1 MAVRQI
7 MLDTETTGLDYRL
20 GDRVIEIGCVELVGR
35 KVTQKTFHQYLNPDR
50 QIDPGAQAVHG
61 ISNDFLAD
69 KPRFNEVAK
78 DFVEFIRGA
87 ELVIHNAGFDV
98 GFLNNELALAGLPP
112 LEEVCAGVLDTLKL
126 AREMRPG
133 KKNSLDA
140 LCNEYSIDNSGR
152 TFHGALLDAQLLAEV
167 YLWLTRGQDSLLI
180 DLDAPSTVTHALE
193 FGDAGRPIL
202 RVLRATEDE
211 LADHER
217 VLQEINKESKGK
229 CLWLEQDA
237 PAAEAS

>member
-1 MAVRQI
+1 MARQI

-20 GDRVIEIGCVELVGR
+20 GDRVIEIGCIELVDR
-35 KVTQKTFHQYLNPDR
+35 KQTQKTFHQYLNPDR
-50 QIDPGAQAVHG
+50 EIDPGAQAVHG
-61 ISNDFLAD
+61 ISSEFLAD
-69 KPRFNEVAK
+69 KPRFNEISS
-78 DFVEFIRGA
+78 DFIEFIRGA

-112 LEEVCAGVLDTLKL
+112 LEEICSGVLDTLKL

-140 LCNEYSIDNSGR
+140 LCREYAIDNSTR

-167 YLWLTRGQDSLLI
+167 FLSLTRGQDSLLE
-180 DLDAPSTVTHALE
+180 DMGAPSSNVVLPFSDAP
-193 FGDAGRPIL
+193 RPIL
-202 RVLRATEDE
+202 RVLKASDAE

-217 VLQEINKESKGK
+217 VLLEINKESKGK
-229 CLWLEQDA
+229 CMWLESA
-237 PAAEAS
+237 EPAASS

>member
-1 MAVRQI
+1 

-35 KVTQKTFHQYLNPDR
+35 KLTQKTFHQYLNPDR

-69 KPRFNEVAK
+69 KPRFNEVAR

-112 LEEVCAGVLDTLKL
+112 LAEVCAGVLDTLKL

-167 YLWLTRGQDSLLI
+167 YLSLTRGQDSLLI
-180 DLDAPSTVTHALE
+180 DMDAPTTATHALA
-193 FGDAGRPIL
+193 FGEAGRPIL
-202 RVLRATEDE
+202 RVLKASEDE
-211 LADHER
+211 LADHDR
-217 VLQEINKESKGK
+217 VLQEINKESKGQ
-229 CLWLEQDA
+229 CMWLAQDA
-237 PAAEAS
+237 PAAEAG

>member
-1 MAVRQI
+1 
-7 MLDTETTGLDYRL
+7 
-20 GDRVIEIGCVELVGR
+20 
-35 KVTQKTFHQYLNPDR
+35 
-50 QIDPGAQAVHG
+50 
-61 ISNDFLAD
+61 ISNEFLVD
-69 KPRFNEVAK
+69 KPRFNDIAR

-140 LCNEYSIDNSGR
+140 LCNEYGVDNSGR

-167 YLWLTRGQDSLLI
+167 YLSLTRGQDSLLM
-180 DLDAPSTVTHALE
+180 DLDAPTTNAALTFE
-193 FGDAGRPIL
+193 EGTRPVL
-202 RVLRATEDE
+202 RVLRASEDE
-211 LADHER
+211 LAEHER
-217 VLQEINKESKGK
+217 VLQEIQKESKGK
-229 CLWLEQDA
+229 CLWVEQEA
-237 PAAEAS
+237 PAAEAG

>member
-1 MAVRQI
+1 MAERQI

-35 KVTQKTFHQYLNPDR
+35 KQTQKVFHQYLNPDR
-50 QIDPGAQAVHG
+50 EIDPGAQAVHG
-61 ISNDFLAD
+61 ISNEFLAD
-69 KPRFNEVAK
+69 KPRFNDIAR

-112 LEEVCAGVLDTLKL
+112 LEEVCAGVLDTLKM
-126 AREMRPG
+126 ARELRPG

-167 YLWLTRGQDSLLI
+167 YLWLTRGQDSLLM
-180 DLDAPSTVTHALE
+180 DLDAPAANATFE
-193 FGDAGRPIL
+193 FSAGTRPVL
-202 RVLRATEDE
+202 RVLKASEDE
-211 LADHER
+211 LAAHDK

-229 CLWLEQDA
+229 CLWIAQDT
-237 PAAEAS
+237 PAAEAG

>member
-1 MAVRQI
+1 MRQI

-20 GDRVIEIGCVELVGR
+20 GDRVIEIGCVEMIGR
-35 KVTQKTFHQYLNPDR
+35 KQTQKTFHQYLNPDR
-50 QIDPGAQAVHG
+50 EIDPGAQAVHG
-61 ISNDFLAD
+61 ISNEFLAD
-69 KPRFNEVAK
+69 KPRFSEVAK
-78 DFVEFIRGA
+78 DFVEYIRGA

-98 GFLNNELALAGLPP
+98 GFLNNELALVGLPP
-112 LEEVCAGVLDTLKL
+112 LEEFCAGVLDTLKL

-140 LCNEYSIDNSGR
+140 LCNEYSIDNSSR

-167 YLWLTRGQDSLLI
+167 YLWLTRGQDSLLM
-180 DLDAPSTVTHALE
+180 DLDAPAENITFAFREGT
-193 FGDAGRPIL
+193 RPVL

-211 LADHER
+211 LAAHDT
-217 VLQEINKESKGK
+217 VMQEINKESKGK
-229 CLWLEQDA
+229 CLWLEQEA

>member
-1 MAVRQI
+1 MRQI

-35 KVTQKTFHQYLNPDR
+35 KQTQKVFHQYLNPDR
-50 QIDPGAQAVHG
+50 EIDPGAQAVHG
-61 ISNDFLAD
+61 IS
-69 KPRFNEVAK
+69 
-78 DFVEFIRGA
+78 

-112 LEEVCAGVLDTLKL
+112 LEDVCAGVLDTLKL

-167 YLWLTRGQDSLLI
+167 YLWLTRGQDSLLM
-180 DLDAPSTVTHALE
+180 DLDAPAANTTFE
-193 FGDAGRPIL
+193 FSAGARPIL
-202 RVLRATEDE
+202 RVLKASEDE
-211 LADHER
+211 RAAHDK
-217 VLQEINKESKGK
+217 VLQEINKESKGA
-229 CLWLEQDA
+229 CLWLAQDA

>member
-1 MAVRQI
+1 
-7 MLDTETTGLDYRL
+7 MLDTETTGLDHRL
-20 GDRVIEIGCVELVGR
+20 GDRVIEIGCVEMIGR
-35 KVTQKTFHQYLNPDR
+35 KQTQNTFHQYLNPDR
-50 QIDPGAQAVHG
+50 EIDPGAQAVHG
-61 ISNDFLAD
+61 ISNEFLAD
-69 KPRFNEVAK
+69 KPRFSEVAK
-78 DFVEFIRGA
+78 DFVEYIRGA

-98 GFLNNELALAGLPP
+98 GFLNNELALVGLPP

-140 LCNEYSIDNSGR
+140 LCNEYSIDNSSR

-167 YLWLTRGQDSLLI
+167 YLWLTRGQDSLLM
-180 DLDAPSTVTHALE
+180 DLDAPAENITFAFSEGT
-193 FGDAGRPIL
+193 RPVL

-211 LADHER
+211 LAAHDK
-217 VLQEINKESKGK
+217 LMQEINKESKGK

-237 PAAEAS
+237 PAAEAG

>member
-1 MAVRQI
+1 

-35 KVTQKTFHQYLNPDR
+35 KQTKRTFHQYLNPDR
-50 QIDPGAQAVHG
+50 EIDPGAQAVHG
-61 ISNDFLAD
+61 ISNEFLAD
-69 KPRFNEVAK
+69 KPRFNEVAES
-78 DFVEFIRGA
+78 FVEFIRGA

-98 GFLNNELALAGLPP
+98 GFLNNELALVGLPP
-112 LEEVCAGVLDTLKL
+112 LEEHCSGVLDTLRL

-167 YLWLTRGQDSLLI
+167 YLSLTRGQESLLM
-180 DLDAPSTVTHALE
+180 DLDAPSSNQTFDFGATV
-193 FGDAGRPIL
+193 RPVL
-202 RVLRATEDE
+202 RVLKASEDE
-211 LADHER
+211 IAEHDR
-217 VLQEINKESKGK
+217 VLQEINKESKGS
-229 CLWLEQDA
+229 CLWLQEA
-237 PAAEAS
+237 PPSAT

>member
-1 MAVRQI
+1 

-35 KVTQKTFHQYLNPDR
+35 KLTHKTFHQYMNPDR
-50 QIDPGAQAVHG
+50 EIDPGAQAVHG

-69 KPRFNEVAK
+69 KPRFNDIAR

-140 LCNEYSIDNSGR
+140 LCNEYGVDNSGR

-167 YLWLTRGQDSLLI
+167 YLSLTRGQDSLLM
-180 DLDAPSTVTHALE
+180 DLDAPTTNAALAFE
-193 FGDAGRPIL
+193 EGTRPVL

-211 LADHER
+211 LAEHER
-217 VLQEINKESKGK
+217 VLQEIQKESKGK
-229 CLWLEQDA
+229 CLWVEQEA
-237 PAAEAS
+237 PAAEAG

>member
-1 MAVRQI
+1 MAERQI

-20 GDRVIEIGCVELVGR
+20 GDRVIEIGCIELVGR
-35 KVTQKTFHQYLNPDR
+35 KLTQKTFHQYMNPDR
-50 QIDPGAQAVHG
+50 EIDPGAQAVHG
-61 ISNDFLAD
+61 ISNEFLAD
-69 KPRFNEVAK
+69 KPRFGDIAK

-112 LEEVCAGVLDTLKL
+112 LEDVCAGVLDTLKL

-140 LCNEYSIDNSGR
+140 LCNEYGVDNSGR

-167 YLWLTRGQDSLLI
+167 YLSLTRGQDSLLM
-180 DLDAPSTVTHALE
+180 DLDEPTSNAALAFDE
-193 FGDAGRPIL
+193 GARPVL
-202 RVLRATEDE
+202 RVLRASEDE
-211 LADHER
+211 LAEHER
-217 VLQEINKESKGK
+217 VLQEIQKESKGK
-229 CLWLEQDA
+229 CLWIELDA
-237 PAAEAS
+237 PAAEVS

>member
-1 MAVRQI
+1 MTRQI

-20 GDRVIEIGCVELVGR
+20 GDRVIEIGCIEMVGR
-35 KVTQKTFHQYLNPDR
+35 KQTQKTFHQYLNPDR
-50 QIDPGAQAVHG
+50 EIDPGAQAVHG

-69 KPRFNEVAK
+69 KPRFNEVAH
-78 DFVEFIRGA
+78 DFIEFIRGA

-112 LEEVCAGVLDTLKL
+112 LEEVCSGVLDTLKL

-167 YLWLTRGQDSLLI
+167 YLGLTRGQESLLM
-180 DLDAPSTVTHALE
+180 DLDSPTSNESFE
-193 FGDAGRPIL
+193 FAATTRPLL
-202 RVLRATEDE
+202 RVLRASEDE
-211 LADHER
+211 LADHAR

-229 CLWLEQDA
+229 CLWLE
-237 PAAEAS
+237 AEAPPAESAG

>member
-1 MAVRQI
+1 MRQI

-35 KVTQKTFHQYLNPDR
+35 KPTQRTFHQYLNPDR
-50 QIDPGAQAVHG
+50 EIDPGAQAVHG
-61 ISNDFLAD
+61 ISNEFLAD
-69 KPRFNEVAK
+69 KPRFNEVAAS
-78 DFVEFIRGA
+78 FVEFIRGA

-98 GFLNNELALAGLPP
+98 GFLNNELLLAGLPP
-112 LEEVCAGVLDTLKL
+112 LEEHCSGVLDTLKL

-167 YLWLTRGQDSLLI
+167 YLSLTRGQESLLM
-180 DLDAPSTVTHALE
+180 DLDAPSSNQTFD
-193 FGDAGRPIL
+193 FGAMVRPVL
-202 RVLRATEDE
+202 RVLKASEDE
-211 LADHER
+211 IAAHDN
-217 VLQEINKESKGK
+217 VLQEINKESKGG
-229 CLWLEQDA
+229 CIWLKDA
-237 PAAEAS
+237 PPAAS

>member
-1 MAVRQI
+1 MAERQI

-35 KVTQKTFHQYLNPDR
+35 KLTRKTFHQYLNPDR
-50 QIDPGAQAVHG
+50 EIDPGAQAVHG
-61 ISNDFLAD
+61 ISNEFLED
-69 KPRFNEVAK
+69 KPRFNEVASE
-78 DFVEFIRGA
+78 FVEFIRGA

-98 GFLNNELALAGLPP
+98 GFLNNEFALAGLPP

-140 LCNEYSIDNSGR
+140 LCNEYGVDNSGR
-152 TFHGALLDAQLLAEV
+152 TFHGALLDAELLAEV
-167 YLWLTRGQDSLLI
+167 YLSLTRGQDSLLM
-180 DLDAPSTVTHALE
+180 DLDAPVTATSFE
-193 FGDAGRPIL
+193 FDAGTRPIL

-211 LADHER
+211 MAAHEK
-217 VLQEINKESKGK
+217 VLLEINKESKGK

-237 PAAEAS
+237 PAAEAN